1 MVSELRWWT
10 KNERQQLIIWDEISI
25 CVYNCSVSTSNYA
38 TAAGKWSVWSEKMG
52 LMYELRAIDN
62 VFFDR
67 SRYVHAYGNIYGVF
81 FIFFFFLF
89 WGICWL
95 VYLLSSAVLLR
106 EDKMENVCVER
117 ISRFLRQFG
126 KEGALTFG
134 RVSRSTSIR
143 GERTKSIYQ
152 AVWRMR
158 FWTRQHPRSRIGRA
172 INVVGVINSPALR
185 THGVSN
191 D

>member
-10 KNERQQLIIWDEISI
+10 KNEKQQLIIWDEISI

-67 SRYVHAYGNIYGVF
+67 SRYVHAYGNIYAVF
-81 FIFFFFLF
+81 FIFYFFLF
-89 WGICWL
+89 WGICWP

-117 ISRFLRQFG
+117 ISRFPSSIWQGRSPYVWKGIKIDVDSRRENEINLSG
-126 KEGALTFG
+126 CLTNAFLNEATPTLTD
-134 RVSRSTSIR
+134 R
-143 GERTKSIYQ
+143 
-152 AVWRMR
+152 
-158 FWTRQHPRSRIGRA
+158 PRDQCCRR
-172 INVVGVINSPALR
+172 N
-185 THGVSN
+185 
-191 D
+191 